1 MRNKSN
7 VFGIKKEDVL
17 KNLTDIYKLKG
28 SVLKLKEEHNNKI
41 ILTKI
46 NIKNEGISFSET
58 AFKK

>member
-17 KNLTDIYKLKG
+17 KNLVDIYKFKG
-28 SVLKLKEEHNNKI
+28 SVIKLKEEHNKKV

-46 NIKNEGISFSET
+46 NLKNEGISFSEA
-58 AFKK
+58 AFKN